1 MEVFWSPWHHVSTS
15 LPKALKFTPRAKN
28 ITMTYFLPVAIGRR
42 VRTILDCET
51 NRGEINWNAKRLS
64 SILWFPLSLKRNV
77 FVSCVQMGFICLP
90 RQVYS
95 FGFNLL
101 GQPFEK
107 IPRLPF
113 SRVGADSKNTSW
125 ESCEPCTVNFY
136 KTWKK
141 KGKEYFTWKSTRK
154 LKLLFFFKL
163 MEKSKVGRQFPGLAA
178 RCVSRYRLLTREGTH
193 RPAGAN
199 D

>member
-113 SRVGADSKNTSW
+113 SGVGADSKNTSW

-141 KGKEYFTWKSTRK
+141 KGERIFYVEINEEAQIIGFFLNWWKSQK
-154 LKLLFFFKL
+154 LG
-163 MEKSKVGRQFPGLAA
+163 ESSQV
-178 RCVSRYRLLTREGTH
+178 
-193 RPAGAN
+193 
-199 D
+199 